1 MSTLYRRTRR
11 LTLLLLVTLLM
22 LTATAACGGSSETSD
37 EPLDP
42 PPTRVETVQEAVE
55 EPADEIIVD
64 AIEGVTPGLVT
75 EEPPVAVGEDVIDN
89 EPDVGDDDDIVP
101 VLTAV
106 PPTAL
111 PRSTPTPRPTPDFG
125 SVAYDVPTQMVRGEI
140 VQVVLLVS
148 PDEDSSEALT
158 RQLADELAE
167 VDQTPGNVI
176 TATVRTARRMSAQL
190 SAIPSDAFDIVP
202 LQTSNIQFL
211 DDIEP
216 TKWEWS
222 VRPLT
227 GGTHQLSLVIER
239 FEVIDGEPTLRG
251 EESYRD
257 AITVEVPPSLLVQDF
272 AASPLGIVA
281 FLALAGIIGLT
292 VYLRRRAAVD
302 LLSGRQTDEALSRE
316 AINRVTPILAD
327 ALAQLTAEQRVAFLS
342 QAGVGEIVDVN
353 LNGSARTVA
362 MTILSELNR
371 YGETADGR
379 PAIFLLLDYLAAN
392 PALPRR
398 DKATLDELT
407 DS

>member
-1 MSTLYRRTRR
+1 MRRIQTPTRRTNRHIA
-11 LTLLLLVTLLM
+11 LLLPALLLLAAIAL
-22 LTATAACGGSSETSD
+22 AACAGGSEDVGVEQPVTAVHVIPTLD
-37 EPLDP
+37 VAEDPLEQ
-42 PPTRVETVQEAVE
+42 PTVENVVDAVE
-55 EPADEIIVD
+55 AM
-64 AIEGVTPGLVT
+64 TPELA
-75 EEPPVAVGEDVIDN
+75 EEPPIIATGEDDVSGE
-89 EPDVGDDDDIVP
+89 EPDEQPPDP
-101 VLTAV
+101 TTA
-106 PPTAL
+106 PA
-111 PRSTPTPRPTPDFG
+111 TPAPRPTPDFG

-140 VQVVLLVS
+140 VQVILLVS
-148 PDEDSSEALT
+148 PNEGDSETLT
-158 RQLADELAE
+158 TQLTKELEE

-190 SAIPSDAFDIVP
+190 SAVPSDAFDIVP

-211 DDIEP
+211 DDVEP

-257 AITVEVPPSLLVQDF
+257 AITVEVPPAQLVGDF
-272 AASPLGIVA
+272 AASPLGILA
-281 FLALAGIIGLT
+281 FLALAGVIGLT
-292 VYLRRRAAVD
+292 LYLRRRAAVD
-302 LLSGRQTDEALSRE
+302 LLSGRSVDEALSRE
-316 AINRVTPILAD
+316 QLHRVTPILAD

-362 MTILSELNR
+362 MTILAELNR
-371 YGETADGR
+371 YGETAGDR

-398 DKATLDELT
+398 DKATLDDLLGA
-407 DS
+407 